1 MPSILEAEYRYED
14 DRGELLFTVERY
26 RPKLFRILDAAGREC
41 ETPPAETL
49 YRWPQLRNSALG
61 RQRIYVVEGEKDAES
76 LSRLGGLIA
85 TTNPGGCHMG
95 WRAAYSKILKGRDVV
110 ILPDCDG
117 PGRRHA
123 EKVRASLERVAASVV
138 IVELPGLRPPQD
150 VSDWIAMGGTT
161 QMLDELVE
169 EAQWRRWKSAQ
180 GTRRIPHTDGSYH
193 SLVFSSP
200 LAPLEKL
207 LVLAAARHAK
217 TSPAKPT
224 ASIVAGM
231 TGIHPVTARK
241 LAGRLRRA
249 GVLGGKDGWRVQW
262 AALANQARAGEA

>member
-1 MPSILEAEYRYED
+1 MPSTFVTAYRYQNEL
-14 DRGELLFTVERY
+14 GELLFTVERY
-26 RPKLFRILDAAGREC
+26 RPKRFRILDAAGREC
-41 ETPPAETL
+41 ETPPAEAL
-49 YRWPQLRNSALG
+49 YRWPQLRNSAHS
-61 RQRIYVVEGEKDAES
+61 RQCVCVVEGEKDAES
-76 LSRLGGLIA
+76 LSHLGGLIA
-85 TTNPGGCHMG
+85 TTNPGGCRMG
-95 WRAAYSKILKGRDVV
+95 WRAAYSQVLKGRDVV
-110 ILPDCDG
+110 ILPDCDA

-138 IVELPGLRPPQD
+138 IVELPGLRSPQD
-150 VSDWIAMGGTT
+150 VSDWIAMGGTK

-169 EAQWRRWKSAQ
+169 DAMWRRWRSA
-180 GTRRIPHTDGSYH
+180 GKERRIPHTDGGFH

-217 TSPAKPT
+217 ISPAKLT
-224 ASIVAGM
+224 SGIVARM

-241 LAGRLRRA
+241 LAGGLRRA

-262 AALANQARAGEA
+262 AALANQARSDES